1 VQKNAFKIGTGF
13 AGTPF
18 ICEALVRAGHEQVA
32 YAMLHN
38 KECPSWLYPVT
49 MGATTVWERWDALLP
64 DGSINPG
71 EMTSFNHYA
80 LGAVARFLYERVA
93 GLQAMEPG
101 WKRFRV
107 APVVGRELTWA
118 RAEVETPFG
127 TVVGAWTLEELKEEG
142 DARLRLE
149 VLVPPNTSAEVVFPE
164 GTGREPVV
172 VKSGEHRFSM
182 PFRRRTDWPV
192 EPIPLF

>member
-1 VQKNAFKIGTGF
+1 MRKNAFKIGTGF

-18 ICEALVRAGHEQVA
+18 ICEALVRAGHEQLA

-49 MGATTVWERWDALLP
+49 MGATTVWERWDSLLP

-80 LGAVARFLYERVA
+80 LGAVARFLYERVV
-93 GLQAMEPG
+93 GLQATEPG

-107 APVVGRELTWA
+107 APVVGGELTWA
-118 RAEVETPFG
+118 RAEVETRSG
-127 TVVGAWTLEELKEEG
+127 RVVGAWTLEEEEG
-142 DARLRLE
+142 KTTLRLE
-149 VLVPPNTSAEVVFPE
+149 VVVPPNTSAEVVFPE
-164 GTGREPVV
+164 GTGRDPVV
-172 VKSGEHRFSM
+172 VGSGEHTFSV
-182 PFRRRTDWPV
+182 PFERRTDWPV
-192 EPIPLF
+192 EAIRLF